1 MKYLAENIEVPKIG
15 MTFSRTLMPQIDSH
29 KMDDYLSY
37 LTDKKITYAKQKLPT
52 SELKSTQMEFDKNKV
67 AEMMNS
73 NKPGKPIV
81 VSNDGYILDG
91 HHRWLADYNKDK
103 NAQTSAI
110 VVNLPILELMRVSK
124 YYGGVQTRPL
134 MESIK
139 TVVKTAIRNR
149 TYG

>member
-1 MKYLAENIEVPKIG
+1 MDEYLKYL
-15 MTFSRTLMPQIDSH
+15 S
-29 KMDDYLSY
+29 
-37 LTDKKITYAKQKLPT
+37 DKKINYAKQKLPT
-52 SELKSTQMEFDKNKV
+52 RDLKSTQMEFDKDKV

-73 NKPGKPIV
+73 SKPGKPIV

-103 NAQTSAI
+103 NSQTSAI

-124 YYGGVQTRPL
+124 YYNGVESRPL

-139 TVVKTAIRNR
+139 KVVKTATRNR
-149 TYG
+149 KYR

>member
-1 MKYLAENIEVPKIG
+1 MKYLKENIEVPKIG
-15 MTFSRTLMPQIDSH
+15 MTFSRSLMPQIDSH
-29 KMDDYLSY
+29 KMDEYLNY
-37 LTDKKITYAKQKLPT
+37 LTGKQIGYVKQKLPT
-52 SELKSTQMEFDKNKV
+52 SELKSTQMEFDKGKV

-73 NKPGKPIV
+73 GKPAKPIV

-124 YYGGVQTRPL
+124 YYNGHEQRPL

-139 TVVKTAIRNR
+139 RVVKTAAHRR
-149 TYG
+149 RYK